1 MCNVSPNV
9 LHTGPHGFR
18 VIDNW
23 RVCAVISRAARSLC
37 TGGKLKIKRIGTVA
51 IALASVGALTLTGC
65 ASGGGD
71 APAESGDTSAII
83 TTNGSEPQNPLIST
97 NTTETGG
104 GKITTSIYAGLVSY
118 NADGEIENDV
128 AESIESEDGQHW
140 TVKLKDGW
148 KFTNDE
154 PVTSQSFLD
163 SWNYGAKFSNAQGA
177 SYFFDNIEGY
187 DGAADSELTGLKA
200 VDDLTFTVD
209 LVAPEADWPLRL
221 GYTAYMPWPSVAL
234 EDIEAYGENPIG
246 NGPYM
251 LAEEGAWVHDEKISL
266 IANPDYDG
274 VRKPVNG
281 GVDIIFYATQ
291 DAAYADIQGGNL
303 DVLDAVPDSAFE
315 TYEDEFGDRAVNQ
328 PAAIFQAFNMP
339 YYLEHWSGD
348 EGKLR
353 RAAISMAINRDE
365 ITDVIFQGTRTPA
378 TDFTSPVI
386 DGYSDS
392 LKGSEVLDYNPEEA
406 VKLWAEA
413 DAISPYTGTF
423 DLAYNSDG
431 GHQAWVDAVCNSIAN
446 TLGIQAVGKAY
457 PTFAAALD
465 DRENKK
471 LTGAT
476 RAGWQA
482 DYPSLYNFLAPLYQT
497 GAGSN
502 YEGYSSEEFDG
513 LLKEGSQAASV
524 EDATA
529 KYVEAQEVLL
539 KDLPTIPLWYSNVT
553 GVSADTVDNVVFGW
567 DSVPLYYEITKE

>member
-1 MCNVSPNV
+1 M
-9 LHTGPHGFR
+9 
-18 VIDNW
+18 
-23 RVCAVISRAARSLC
+23 
-37 TGGKLKIKRIGTVA
+37 KIKRIGTVA

-71 APAESGDTSAII
+71 APAESGDASAII
-83 TTNGSEPQNPLIST
+83 TTNGNEPQNPLITT
-97 NTTETGG
+97 NTTEVGG

-118 NADGEIENDV
+118 TADGEIENDV
-128 AESIESEDGQHW
+128 ADSIESEDGQHW

-154 PVTSQSFLD
+154 PVTAESFVD
-163 SWNYGAKFSNAQGA
+163 AWTYGALFSNAQST

-187 DGAADSELTGLKA
+187 DGAADSELTGLKV

-221 GYTAYMPWPSVAL
+221 GYTAYMPWPKVAF

-251 LAEEGAWVHDEKISL
+251 LAEEGAWEHDVKISL

-281 GVDIIFYATQ
+281 GLDIKFFATQ

-303 DVLDAVPDSAFE
+303 DVLDGVPDSAFA

-365 ITDVIFQGTRTPA
+365 ITEVIFEGTRTPA

-392 LKGSEVLDYNPEEA
+392 LEGADVLEYNPEEA
-406 VKLWAEA
+406 KKLWAEA

-423 DLAYNSDG
+423 DIAYNADG
-431 GHQAWVDAVCNSIAN
+431 GHQAWVDAVCNSIVN

-465 DRENKK
+465 DREQQK

-502 YEGYSSEEFDG
+502 YEGYSSEEFDN
-513 LLKEGSQAASV
+513 LLKEGSVAPTV

-529 KYVEAQEVLL
+529 KYQEAQEVLL
-539 KDLPTIPLWYSNVT
+539 KDLPTIPLWYSNVN

-567 DSVPLYYEITKE
+567 DSVPLYYQITKE